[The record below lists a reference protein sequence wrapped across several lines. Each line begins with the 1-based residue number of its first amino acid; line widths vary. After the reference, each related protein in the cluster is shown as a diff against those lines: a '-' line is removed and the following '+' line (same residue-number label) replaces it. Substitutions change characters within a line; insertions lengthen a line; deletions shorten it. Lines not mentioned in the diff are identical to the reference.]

1 MEEVICEPQVCVKQ
15 FGEHEKVEAVVHV
28 DGKPLQPA
36 PLLYVSH
43 DVDDDV
49 TEEKCDENKP
59 RTRKISFG

>member
-1 MEEVICEPQVCVKQ
+1 MDEVVCEPQVCVKQ

-36 PLLYVSH
+36 PLIYVSH

-49 TEEKCDENKP
+49 TDENHDENKP